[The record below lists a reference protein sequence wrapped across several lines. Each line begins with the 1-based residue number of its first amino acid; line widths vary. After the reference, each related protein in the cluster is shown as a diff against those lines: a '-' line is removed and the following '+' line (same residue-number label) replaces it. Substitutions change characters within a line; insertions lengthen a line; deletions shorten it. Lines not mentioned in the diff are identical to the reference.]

1 MAKEGMAAETE
12 RSRKMRRLFARWER
26 SGLTLSEFARRED
39 LVPATLYWWRRR
51 LREAEGAAPAA
62 VSFTEVSGVVVVAAA
77 GGRGF
82 EVVLDGGTTV
92 RVPEQ
97 FDAAALRRLLD
108 TLREC

>member
-1 MAKEGMAAETE
+1 MAKDGMAAETE
-12 RSRKMRRLFARWER
+12 RSREMRRLFARWER

-51 LREAEGAAPAA
+51 LREAEGTAPAA
-62 VSFTEVSGVVVVAAA
+62 VSFTEVSGVVAAA

-82 EVVLDGGTTV
+82 EVVLDGRTTV
-92 RVPEQ
+92 RVPER
-97 FDAAALRRLLD
+97 FDAAALRMLLE